1 MHKLIYIFLF
11 VAISIFAGD
20 SKNEKNLELESL
32 QAKDSQA
39 KDSMNNWLNGVFGL
53 QPHKPN
59 YILPYGYRENAYA
72 SYDGTEYEN
81 IEAELQVSLKL
92 SIGSD
97 LFGFG
102 EKYYLAYSHKAFWQ
116 IYTESSPFRETNY
129 NPEGFVVFPIFD
141 KTSMFQVRS
150 FKAGIAHESNG
161 QPSSHNTALYKYTY
175 QDPDNQSRSINYIY
189 GEVTLQHD
197 TLVTAIRVRAR
208 LPEAKENDDNPDYM
222 DYFGLG
228 EVKFNYFAGKHMFSL
243 MGRGSLITNKGAL
256 EITHSYP
263 LINDAYLY
271 TKIFSGYGE
280 SLIDYNNYITKFSIG
295 FSFSR

>member
-1 MHKLIYIFLF
+1 MNRLIYILLF
-11 VAISIFAGD
+11 VAISSFASD
-20 SKNEKNLELESL
+20 VKNEKNLELESL
-32 QAKDSQA
+32 KAKDSEA

-59 YILPYGYRENAYA
+59 YILPYGYREDAYA
-72 SYDGTEYEN
+72 SYDGTVYEN

-92 SIGSD
+92 TVGSD

-129 NPEGFVVFPIFD
+129 NPEAFVVFPIFD

-161 QPSSHNTALYKYTY
+161 QPESHNPIYTYHY
-175 QDPDNQSRSINYIY
+175 QDPDNQSRSINYVY
-189 GEVTLQHD
+189 GEATLQHD

-208 LPEAKENDDNPDYM
+208 LPEKKENDDNPDYM

-228 EVKFNYFAGKHMFSL
+228 EVKFNYFARKHMFSL
-243 MGRGSLITNKGAL
+243 MLRGSLITNKGAL
-256 EITHSYP
+256 ELTHSYP